1 MCRTTQD
8 FQYLVLEAMDN
19 MREDMLRHLDRC
31 HEFIDEGRNA
41 GGGVLIHCQAGISR
55 SATVVRGLPPPHAS
69 CASELTHRTHRTRR
83 AAHAQLVAYLMRT
96 LRLPLAQALEMA
108 RKSRPQLCP
117 NDNFLAQLRTYE
129 AQLALAPS
137 PTHAAT
143 AASAILLATGGS
155 TTFPPSSLPPTTST
169 SSSSPPPPS
178 SSSSSSTFGVSSSSS
193 ADLVG
198 GGGRDDSS
206 SPV

>member
-1 MCRTTQD
+1 
-8 FQYLVLEAMDN
+8 
-19 MREDMLRHLDRC
+19 
-31 HEFIDEGRNA
+31 
-41 GGGVLIHCQAGISR
+41 
-55 SATVVRGLPPPHAS
+55 
-69 CASELTHRTHRTRR
+69 
-83 AAHAQLVAYLMRT
+83 MRT

-155 TTFPPSSLPPTTST
+155 TTFPPPPPTTT
-169 SSSSPPPPS
+169 SSS

-198 GGGRDDSS
+198 GGWDHSS